1 MTHDRRGQQLRVW
14 GAAREHELIDAIRA
28 GDEAAYTEVYQ
39 ALFDPLCDFAFH
51 LVRARDLAQDVVQDV
66 FGRLWRRRAIW
77 VVHDTIAACLHRAVR
92 NRSRD
97 LLRRER
103 RKHQSPTKSMRMAR
117 TPTPADELEASDL
130 WDALSDLLG
139 SLSPRGRD
147 VFLLH
152 FQSDLTYEQIGTHF
166 GIARN
171 TVRVNLIES
180 RRRLL
185 RGLIRRGILEA
196 S

>member
-1 MTHDRRGQQLRVW
+1 MAYEKRWKQLPVW
-14 GAAREHELIDAIRA
+14 NATRERELVDAIRA

-39 ALFDPLCDFAFH
+39 TLFDPLCDFAFR
-51 LVRARDLAQDVVQDV
+51 LVRSPDLAQDVVQDV
-66 FGRLWRRRAIW
+66 FGRLWRRRDIW
-77 VVHDTIAACLHRAVR
+77 IVRDTIAACLHRAVR
-92 NRSRD
+92 NRARD

-103 RKHQSPTKSMRMAR
+103 RKHPPSVGSMRVPR
-117 TPTPADELEASDL
+117 TSTPAEEVEASEL
-130 WDALSDLLG
+130 WEAVDDLLT

-147 VFLLH
+147 VFLLS
-152 FQSDLTYEQIGTHF
+152 FQGDLTYEQIGAHF

-185 RGLIRRGILEA
+185 RGLIRLGILDA
-196 S
+196 